1 MQLTHLRNQV
11 DTVLHT
17 DTEGQRRGI
26 GTGADKDRTT
36 QPDKDRM
43 TQTKMTQTKQHGV
56 TEGYAAYATVSASST
71 CPHHNPCRRM
81 EGGRESARERERKR
95 GGGRNK
101 RERGGGE
108 ESPKLSFN
116 FLFPC

>member
-1 MQLTHLRNQV
+1 
-11 DTVLHT
+11 
-17 DTEGQRRGI
+17 
-26 GTGADKDRTT
+26 
-36 QPDKDRM
+36 
-43 TQTKMTQTKQHGV
+43 
-56 TEGYAAYATVSASST
+56 
-71 CPHHNPCRRM
+71 M